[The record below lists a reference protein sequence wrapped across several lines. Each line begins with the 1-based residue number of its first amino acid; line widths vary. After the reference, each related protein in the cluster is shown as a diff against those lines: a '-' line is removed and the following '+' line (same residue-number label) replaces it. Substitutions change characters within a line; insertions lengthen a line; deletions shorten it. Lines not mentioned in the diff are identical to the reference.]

1 MPAEQYC
8 RVSVAKEPAMYAM
21 EISAL
26 GKAWVV
32 TMVAICLL
40 SAALV
45 TFRICSS
52 GVFLRAL
59 EDTLVS
65 EPI

>member
-1 MPAEQYC
+1 
-8 RVSVAKEPAMYAM
+8 MYAM